1 MFDTISESHQPKTAN
16 ADALTASI
24 QKAREHYQL
33 KAATGEVLSKF
44 EESDSSNLLK
54 ILNSPYFCLFIEHPE
69 FGGMKLIAHDYLAK
83 RRKGRELA
91 ANGVQKSAGIIEY
104 ALLQGQL
111 LIHKSVWHC
120 IKKEAHAIQQSHE
133 WQFYRVL
140 LPSTH
145 HFIVQLNQLLQ
156 NAWKNGGQNKDIICS
171 IEIEDEYF
179 QLLQAQVKEAR
190 SRSECKKSASDVQ
203 PV

>member
-1 MFDTISESHQPKTAN
+1 MFDTISEPHQPKTAN

-33 KAATGEVLSKF
+33 KANTGEVLSKF
-44 EESDSSNLLK
+44 EESDSFNLLK
-54 ILNSPYFCLFIEHPE
+54 ILNWPDFCMLIEHPE
-69 FGGMKLIAHDYLAK
+69 FGGTTLIARDYLTT

-91 ANGVQKSAGIIEY
+91 KHGVQKSDGIIEY
-104 ALLQGQL
+104 ALLRGPLQ
-111 LIHKSVWHC
+111 IHNSVWHC

-133 WQFYRVL
+133 WQFYPAL
-140 LPSTH
+140 LPAAY

-179 QLLQAQVKEAR
+179 KLLQAQIQEAR
-190 SRSECKKSASDVQ
+190 ARNECKKMESDVQ
-203 PV
+203 SV

>member
-1 MFDTISESHQPKTAN
+1 MFDTISESHQPKTVN
-16 ADALTASI
+16 ADALAASI

-33 KAATGEVLSKF
+33 KAATSDVLSEFK
-44 EESDSSNLLK
+44 ESDSSNLLK
-54 ILNSPYFCLFIEHPE
+54 ILNWPDFCMLIEHKE
-69 FGGMKLIAHDYLAK
+69 FGGTTLIAHDYLTA

-91 ANGVQKSAGIIEY
+91 KCDVLESKGHIEI
-104 ALLQGQL
+104 ALLYGPL
-111 LIHKSVWHC
+111 LIHNSVWHC

-133 WQFYRVL
+133 WQFYPAL
-140 LPSTH
+140 LPSTY

-171 IEIEDEYF
+171 IEIDDEYF
-179 QLLQAQVKEAR
+179 QLLQAQFKEAR
-190 SRSECKKSASDVQ
+190 SRNECKKSAAEVQ